1 VRISLIVAR
10 ADNGVIGRAGGLPW
24 HLSADL
30 KHFKAETM
38 GKPMIMG
45 RKTFESIGKALPGRT
60 SIVITRAAG
69 YRAEGA
75 VVAHDWDG
83 AVAAAR
89 AALEETGGA
98 EVMVI
103 GGAQIYALA
112 LAQADRLYVTEV
124 HRAIEGDTVF
134 PAIDAAR
141 WREVSREDRAPET
154 ETGPAFSFVVLDR
167 TA

>member
-1 VRISLIVAR
+1 LHISLIVAR

-60 SIVITRAAG
+60 SIVITRDPG

-75 VVAHDWDG
+75 VVVHDWDG

-112 LAQADRLYVTEV
+112 LAYADRLYVTEV
-124 HRAIEGDTVF
+124 HRAVDGDTVF
-134 PAIDAAR
+134 PEIDPAR
-141 WREVSREDRAPET
+141 WREVSREDFEPQT
-154 ETGPAFSFVVLDR
+154 EGGPAFSFV
-167 TA
+167 AFEKAA

>member
-1 VRISLIVAR
+1 LHISLIVAR

-60 SIVITRAAG
+60 SIVITRDPG

-75 VVAHDWDG
+75 VVVHDWDG

-112 LAQADRLYVTEV
+112 LAYADRLYVTEV
-124 HRAIEGDTVF
+124 HRAVDGDTVF
-134 PAIDAAR
+134 PEIDPAH
-141 WREVSREDRAPET
+141 WREVSREDFEPQT
-154 ETGPAFSFVVLDR
+154 EGGPAFSFV
-167 TA
+167 AFEKAA